1 MTEMRTMA
9 RARVLMGG
17 RVQGV
22 AFRQQAV
29 EEALRLGVTGWVRNL
44 PDGRV
49 EALVEG
55 DKESVDALV
64 AWCRRGPRLARVDE
78 MRVTWEPHRGEFG
91 DFRIAR

>member
-1 MTEMRTMA
+1 MTEMGALA
-9 RARVLMGG
+9 RARVLVSG

-29 EEALRLGVTGWVRNL
+29 DAAQRLGVTGWVRNL

-55 DKESVDALV
+55 DKPSVDALV
-64 AWCRRGPRLARVDE
+64 AWCRHGPRLARVDE